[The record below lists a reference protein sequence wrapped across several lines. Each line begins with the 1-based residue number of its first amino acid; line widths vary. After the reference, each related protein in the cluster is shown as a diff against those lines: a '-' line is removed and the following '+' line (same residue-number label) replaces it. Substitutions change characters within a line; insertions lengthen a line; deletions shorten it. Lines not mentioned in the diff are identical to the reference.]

1 MANGPWTCPGCGAI
15 LAPHQDTCPYCNHTN
30 KTTITNDDVNSN
42 SKETKLPNAE
52 ALKAKITEGFE
63 KFGQK
68 LEQALTEFKY
78 KAFEE
83 YVKEHSEQELIDE
96 INRIKGRVK

>member
-1 MANGPWTCPGCGAI
+1 MANGPWTCPECGAI

-30 KTTITNDDVNSN
+30 KINATNKEVNL
-42 SKETKLPNAE
+42 KDIKLPNAE
-52 ALKAKITEGFE
+52 ELKAKITEGFE

-68 LEQALTEFKY
+68 LEQAFIEFKY